1 MTENRKVLHNAK
13 LAKDD
18 EFYTQM
24 IDIENCIENFD
35 LNNKVIYCNCDDPS
49 FSNFYKFFK
58 INFTKLSGLFE
69 YNSNIITD
77 NIDDIIVVTNP
88 PFSLYKE
95 FFNFLMDLKVKFII
109 IANLNV
115 LGYRDTFSKLRE
127 RER

>member
-58 INFTKLSGLFE
+58 INFTKLGLKRL
-69 YNSNIITD
+69 I
-77 NIDDIIVVTNP
+77 
-88 PFSLYKE
+88 
-95 FFNFLMDLKVKFII
+95 
-109 IANLNV
+109 
-115 LGYRDTFSKLRE
+115 
-127 RER
+127 